1 MKASAK
7 MELESIKSELNAII
21 REMDDISGGL
31 KRDFVGIGSEQCA
44 RCVDRVNEQ
53 YRLVKTKLESM
64 NTTQVN
70 AGVAKAGGVR

>member
-21 REMDDISGGL
+21 REMDDISSGL
-31 KRDFVGIGSEQCA
+31 KRDFVGIGCEQCA

-53 YRLVKTKLESM
+53 YRLVKTKLENM

-70 AGVAKAGGVR
+70 AGVAKAEGAR